1 MAEYESSDKENMDEE
16 TALGHAAV
24 KRART
29 MHAQRPLSH
38 GRDNECRPVGLGLH
52 FMYLCGVG
60 RQALDIYPQTLLPST
75 HLSPQLC
82 ETEDSTQRPEDQGPS
97 LRPNLPVE
105 FWHTIC
111 VLETWI

>member
-38 GRDNECRPVGLGLH
+38 GRDNECRPVGLGLKQKKPASAPDL
-52 FMYLCGVG
+52 FVLKGV
-60 RQALDIYPQTLLPST
+60 S
-75 HLSPQLC
+75 SM
-82 ETEDSTQRPEDQGPS
+82 
-97 LRPNLPVE
+97 
-105 FWHTIC
+105 
-111 VLETWI
+111 LEQPDYSNDDAVS